1 MDGEALETLKSVLNN
16 EQFERLMRIK
26 SPSLHAFI
34 AEYISLCSPASVFVN
49 DDSPASLDYIRNAA
63 LQRGEERKLAIPG
76 HTYHFDAYGDQGRDK
91 NNTRILVP
99 PGVDLGHSID
109 TKDREEG
116 CKEVKGILKGMMKGR
131 ELFVSFFCL
140 GPAGS
145 PFTLPCVQLT
155 DSSYVIHNEFLLY
168 RPGYAEFVR
177 QAGDGILDVFFRFVH
192 SQGEVDERNVSINL
206 AQRRIFIDLYHNTVF
221 CTNTQYGGN
230 AIGLKKLAMR
240 LAILKASKEGDWLT
254 EHMLIIGIRGPRGRM
269 TYLTGAYPSMCG
281 KTSTAMLDGESMVGD
296 DIAYLRRGASE
307 VRAANA
313 ESGMFGILQGVNAK
327 DDPTLWGILNEPG
340 EVIFSNLLVLDDG
353 DKYWNENGFPEPEKG
368 HNHSGEWTKGKKDAA
383 GRDIPPSHPNGRY
396 TIGLHRLPNVDPGLD
411 DPEGFKIGG
420 MVYGGRDSDTCVPV
434 EEAFDWVHGII
445 MKGAGLESETTAAT
459 LGAEGVR
466 EINPM
471 ANLDFLSVPI
481 SKYIQMNL
489 DFGLGLRK
497 APLIFS
503 VNYFLLDKKGKW
515 LNERNDKKAW
525 FKWMELR
532 VNDDVNAI
540 TTPTGRIPLYADLK
554 LIFRESLRKEY
565 SEADYVRQFT
575 VRVPENLAK
584 IERLMKFYGTQVT
597 DTPAVMFSVL
607 AEQKQRL
614 MDAKT
619 HFGDYIPPYVLG
631 QQ

>member
-1 MDGEALETLKSVLNN
+1 MDPKVLNSLKN
-16 EQFERLMRIK
+16 RLNKESFDRVKRIE
-26 SPSLHAFI
+26 SPALHGFI
-34 AEYISLCSPASVFVN
+34 DEYIDLCSPASVFVN
-49 DDSPASLDYIRNAA
+49 DDSPESLDYIRNAA
-63 LQRGEERKLAIPG
+63 LKRGEETKLAIPG
-76 HTYHFDAYGDQGRDK
+76 HTFHFDAYGDQGRDK
-91 NNTRILVP
+91 DNTRILVP
-99 PGVDLGHSID
+99 PGVDLGHAID

-116 CKEVKGILKGMMKGR
+116 CKEVRGILKESMKGR
-131 ELFVSFFCL
+131 ELFISFFCL

-145 PFTLPCVQLT
+145 QFTIPCVQLT

-168 RPGYAEFVR
+168 RPGYAEFAR
-177 QAGDGILDVFFRFVH
+177 QAGSGILDVFFRFVH
-192 SQGEVDERNVSINL
+192 SQGEVDERNVSKDL
-206 AQRRIFIDLYHNTVF
+206 AKRRIFIDLYHNTVF

-230 AIGLKKLAMR
+230 SIGLKKLAMR
-240 LAILKASKEGDWLT
+240 LAILKASREDWLT
-254 EHMLIIGIRGPRGRM
+254 EHMLILGIKGPRGRT
-269 TYLTGAYPSMCG
+269 TYFTGAYPSMCG
-281 KTSTAMLDGESMVGD
+281 KTSTAMIEGESMVGD
-296 DIAYLRRGASE
+296 DIAYLRRGDSE

-313 ESGMFGILQGVNAK
+313 ERGMFGILQGVNAK
-327 DDPTLWGILNEPG
+327 DDPLLWGILNGPG
-340 EVIFSNLLVLDDG
+340 EVIMSNILVSETG
-353 DKYWNENGFPEPEKG
+353 DVYWNEKGVIAPETG
-368 HNHSGEWTKGKKDAA
+368 RNHSGEWTKDKKDAA
-383 GRDIPPSHPNGRY
+383 GRDIPPSHPNGRF
-396 TIGLHRLPNVDPGLD
+396 TISLDRLPNVDPRID

-481 SKYIQMNL
+481 GKYIQMNL
-489 DFGLGLRK
+489 DFGMGLKK

-503 VNYFLLDKKGKW
+503 VNYFLLDKNGKW
-515 LNERNDKKAW
+515 LNARNDKKAW
-525 FKWMELR
+525 FQWMELR

-554 LIFRESLRKEY
+554 LIYKESLRKEY
-565 SEADYVRQFT
+565 SEADYIRQFT

-584 IERLMKFYGTQVT
+584 IERLMKFYKAEVK
-597 DTPAVMFSVL
+597 DTPAALFTVL
-607 AEQKQRL
+607 EGQKKRL